1 MKKPNRENG
10 YMTVFLSLI
19 LMTVIAVVLSS
30 MEAIRV
36 SAIRMQAETACQISA
51 QAYMS
56 QYNRSIKSRYGLLM
70 VERGGEDLP
79 FLKSYI
85 SENCGHL
92 KGYSS
97 NYTKWFSSELAS
109 VTVTDQISVADEDF
123 GFLKAQIIDYM
134 KYYKGEEYL
143 GQFVS
148 MIKGSHVPDTQTQK
162 EQLSQQLTNS
172 GKSAQQQVQEYEQQQ
187 NESQFDGKDT
197 DETQISQEGSNEGA
211 TVKDPR
217 KSIAQMLKSPIL
229 NLIMEGNVS
238 DAQIDP
244 KQLSNLAAPE
254 PVVDQIRGFDKY
266 SDITD
271 QLDDVHLTLKDLAGQ
286 KTEDLVIDC
295 YIGEFF
301 KNASDGMVKASSSA
315 ADKGKLSAKT
325 ALQYEIEYM
334 ISGQSSDALNL
345 KSVINRLIFFRMIL
359 NITHIYNSSSKVSAA
374 RGVAA
379 ALSSM
384 VLMPFLTEIITLLII
399 CAWSYAEAIV
409 DCKTLIRGGMVPVL
423 KSDGEWN
430 LSLERLAEITV
441 EELDQCSGAEGHDKG
456 LSYENYLTLFML
468 MTPQERKISR
478 MLNLMEANVR
488 LDEGEDTFSMSNC
501 AFGITVCADFEFNP
515 FFMAGPFNSEYVH
528 HVLRPVSY

>member
-197 DETQISQEGSNEGA
+197 NETQISQEGSNEGT

-229 NLIMEGNVS
+229 NLVMEGNVS

-379 ALSSM
+379 ALYR
-384 VLMPFLTEIITLLII
+384 
-399 CAWSYAEAIV
+399 WY
-409 DCKTLIRGGMVPVL
+409 
-423 KSDGEWN
+423 
-430 LSLERLAEITV
+430 
-441 EELDQCSGAEGHDKG
+441 
-456 LSYENYLTLFML
+456 
-468 MTPQERKISR
+468 
-478 MLNLMEANVR
+478 
-488 LDEGEDTFSMSNC
+488 
-501 AFGITVCADFEFNP
+501 
-515 FFMAGPFNSEYVH
+515 
-528 HVLRPVSY
+528 